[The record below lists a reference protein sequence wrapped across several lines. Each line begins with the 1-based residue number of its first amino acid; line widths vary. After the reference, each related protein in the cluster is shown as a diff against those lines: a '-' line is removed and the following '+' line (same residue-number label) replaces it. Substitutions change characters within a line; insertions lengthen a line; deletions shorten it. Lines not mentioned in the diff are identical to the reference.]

1 MKKSHIG
8 RRRGTSVAAAALSFA
23 LVAPFAQPVAF
34 AAETGSEVNT
44 VDGHTAKCGLD
55 PNDPM
60 ARYNTQL
67 VNTEGAEVVD
77 AIANGYT
84 TSVTDFTNAKHT
96 VSGFVGVGGYGTITP
111 GTGRFVEDGT
121 RVFMQWMDEDGTV
134 SPVYETQT
142 HKVGT
147 RQGRFAFDLRD
158 GFTDSNGNFH
168 QFRAVSS
175 QLIRI
180 WAEPQV
186 EKRSGLLM
194 YPMRTAPGL
203 TTGQWQSAFPAKHGT
218 FPLVG
223 TNYQRAHIWMGYL
236 PIDPETGKNFMMAE
250 EVSENPLVGRNAEGR
265 DLGTVTGDEVIVG
278 RVWHE
283 TGLGADQANIVTGP
297 AFKTPASTSKD
308 TPAVGY
314 KVYFTTLTEEGI
326 TGLANAHEQ
335 DMFVRPGAVAD
346 LVKEH
351 PEWLRKTWVATTDE
365 TGQYALDLK
374 GDYDEVAK
382 NRGYYAWVEDASG
395 TVVQT
400 HSVGAPMEFKFN
412 FSRQASN
419 WVAFPTPNRLS
430 GAVASMNFAVTG
442 SPEANNLAL
451 HVVNFDNMNN
461 LAHREDVA
469 KLAIDGALPGTANRI
484 VWTNAA
490 GKVVDPATGEPIE
503 GVDPRDPD
511 VGTQIEQCGDEA
523 NASLTVPK
531 SAKDGDTFTA
541 WFYAGPNPIAAD
553 SFSVTADQAA
563 EVDPRYGDVHWDED
577 PETDGYQSLPPKFFK
592 EDRDGV
598 KVDKENDVT
607 DSVEGE
613 KYEFAPTF
621 RMPLRD
627 ENGDPI
633 EEQARN
639 ADGSPQFATEPV
651 VDENGDPVL
660 DDEGNPQEKQVLDEA
675 GNPVPVMEQKI
686 GVPEGFE
693 IDPETGVVTIPENY
707 LPKDG
712 EDPVVVPVRV
722 TYADGSVDVADVK
735 FFPKKAYNDVF
746 EPSYDTKLVDP
757 AKDPAVSNP
766 KFTKNGEPFEKV
778 PAGSKFELKNEDG
791 SDWTVP
797 EGYTVTVDPETGD
810 VTVKADPEKIK
821 ELGEDG
827 KPVVPEEFDV
837 PVKVTYPDG
846 TVDDATAKFQL
857 DTDGDGE
864 PDVTDEDDDNDGIPD
879 SEDKNPRDPEV
890 GNDAYVYEPKYDQD
904 GSGKPGEDVTVD
916 KPVFKDKDGKDT
928 KAPEGTKFTPG
939 ENVPDG
945 VTIDENTGEIK
956 VTIPED
962 AKPGDKITVPVV
974 VTYPDGTTDTVDVPV
989 TVENDDAP
997 VTPGTE
1003 KTTVDSSDVT
1013 PVDPTDQEQDTGIKV
1028 TNPDNDTKVSAKD
1041 EDGNDV
1047 PVKIDE
1053 DGNVVVTPGK
1063 GVDGPI
1069 TVTIEDPDL
1078 PEGKVEVE
1086 VPVKDHEKGRDDN
1099 GSNASDKT
1107 TVDPSGVKPVD
1118 PTDKEQDTG
1127 IKVTNPD
1134 DDTKVSAKD
1143 EDDNDVPVK
1152 IDENGNVVVTPGE
1165 NVDGPIDVTITDP
1178 DLPDGKVEVEVPV
1191 NGHEKGKDD
1200 NGSEASDDKTT
1211 VDETGKNPVEPTDEK
1226 QGTGVVVENED
1237 DETKVTAKDEDG
1249 KDIPVVINPDTGEVE
1264 VTPGTDVDGPINVTI
1279 EDPDLPNSKVEVEID
1294 VNGHEKNRDDNG
1306 SDPANEDG
1314 TKVDGSNI
1322 TPVDPTDEQQDTGIK
1337 VTNPDED
1344 TKVTAKDEDGNDVPV
1359 KIDEDGKVV
1368 VTPGEKVDGPITVTI
1383 EDPDLPNSKAEFEV
1397 PVNGHEKGRD
1407 DNGSDASDKTTVD
1420 QNGKKSV
1427 DPTDEKQGT
1436 GVKVTN
1442 PDNDTKVSA
1451 KDEDG
1456 KDIPVEINPNTGEIV
1471 VTPGTDVDGPITVTI
1486 EDPDLDGGK
1495 TEVEIDVNGHE
1506 KGRDDNGSDASDDK
1520 TTVSPGKSTVTP
1532 NGKGQNVGKVDQG
1545 NSDKKGELT
1554 AELVDKDGNL
1564 IKDAK
1569 VTIDKDGNIIVSV
1582 PKGTP
1587 AGEAWVVV
1595 KEDGKEIHRFKIQI
1609 GETIDTGKCVATS
1622 VGFGLPLIALL
1633 PLGLATQIE
1642 IPGLSDFAAQANAQ
1656 IQNANTQLQQQLGI
1670 FNPQLA
1676 AQVEGLNKQL
1686 GQYGT
1691 DIATV
1696 AGGLAL
1702 IAAGILAGTIIYDNC
1717 TPGGGSSVK
1726 DLELKGSSG
1735 KTYAGSSKEEKAPA
1749 TTQKAEPKN

>member
-1 MKKSHIG
+1 MCI
-8 RRRGTSVAAAALSFA
+8 
-23 LVAPFAQPVAF
+23 
-34 AAETGSEVNT
+34 
-44 VDGHTAKCGLD
+44 
-55 PNDPM
+55 
-60 ARYNTQL
+60 
-67 VNTEGAEVVD
+67 
-77 AIANGYT
+77 
-84 TSVTDFTNAKHT
+84 
-96 VSGFVGVGGYGTITP
+96 
-111 GTGRFVEDGT
+111 
-121 RVFMQWMDEDGTV
+121 
-134 SPVYETQT
+134 
-142 HKVGT
+142 
-147 RQGRFAFDLRD
+147 RD
-158 GFTDSNGNFH
+158 
-168 QFRAVSS
+168 R
-175 QLIRI
+175 
-180 WAEPQV
+180 
-186 EKRSGLLM
+186 
-194 YPMRTAPGL
+194 
-203 TTGQWQSAFPAKHGT
+203 
-218 FPLVG
+218 
-223 TNYQRAHIWMGYL
+223 
-236 PIDPETGKNFMMAE
+236 
-250 EVSENPLVGRNAEGR
+250 
-265 DLGTVTGDEVIVG
+265 
-278 RVWHE
+278 
-283 TGLGADQANIVTGP
+283 
-297 AFKTPASTSKD
+297 
-308 TPAVGY
+308 
-314 KVYFTTLTEEGI
+314 
-326 TGLANAHEQ
+326 
-335 DMFVRPGAVAD
+335 
-346 LVKEH
+346 
-351 PEWLRKTWVATTDE
+351 
-365 TGQYALDLK
+365 
-374 GDYDEVAK
+374 
-382 NRGYYAWVEDASG
+382 
-395 TVVQT
+395 
-400 HSVGAPMEFKFN
+400 
-412 FSRQASN
+412 
-419 WVAFPTPNRLS
+419 
-430 GAVASMNFAVTG
+430 
-442 SPEANNLAL
+442 
-451 HVVNFDNMNN
+451 
-461 LAHREDVA
+461 
-469 KLAIDGALPGTANRI
+469 
-484 VWTNAA
+484 
-490 GKVVDPATGEPIE
+490 
-503 GVDPRDPD
+503 
-511 VGTQIEQCGDEA
+511 
-523 NASLTVPK
+523 
-531 SAKDGDTFTA
+531 
-541 WFYAGPNPIAAD
+541 FYAGPNPIAAD

-621 RMPLRD
+621 RIPLRD

-660 DDEGNPQEKQVLDEA
+660 DDEGNLQEKQVLDEA

-827 KPVVPEEFDV
+827 KPVAPEEFDV

-1003 KTTVDSSDVT
+1003 KTTVDPSGVK
-1013 PVDPTDQEQDTGIKV
+1013 PVDPTDKEQDTGIKV

-1063 GVDGPI
+1063 DVDGPI
-1069 TVTIEDPDL
+1069 TVTITDPDL
-1078 PEGKVEVE
+1078 PDGKVEVE

-1134 DDTKVSAKD
+1134 NDTKVSAKD
-1143 EDDNDVPVK
+1143 EDGNDVPVK
-1152 IDENGNVVVTPGE
+1152 IDEDGNVVVTPGKD
-1165 NVDGPIDVTITDP
+1165 VDGPITVTITDP

-1191 NGHEKGKDD
+1191 KD
-1200 NGSEASDDKTT
+1200 
-1211 VDETGKNPVEPTDEK
+1211 
-1226 QGTGVVVENED
+1226 
-1237 DETKVTAKDEDG
+1237 
-1249 KDIPVVINPDTGEVE
+1249 
-1264 VTPGTDVDGPINVTI
+1264 
-1279 EDPDLPNSKVEVEID
+1279 
-1294 VNGHEKNRDDNG
+1294 
-1306 SDPANEDG
+1306 
-1314 TKVDGSNI
+1314 
-1322 TPVDPTDEQQDTGIK
+1322 
-1337 VTNPDED
+1337 
-1344 TKVTAKDEDGNDVPV
+1344 
-1359 KIDEDGKVV
+1359 
-1368 VTPGEKVDGPITVTI
+1368 
-1383 EDPDLPNSKAEFEV
+1383 
-1397 PVNGHEKGRD
+1397 HEKGRD
-1407 DNGSDASDKTTVD
+1407 DNGSNASDKTTVD

-1554 AELVDKDGNL
+1554 AELVDKDGNP
-1564 IKDAK
+1564 IKGAEVK
-1569 VTIDKDGNIIVSV
+1569 IDKDGNIIVSV
-1582 PKGTP
+1582 PEGTP
-1587 AGEAWVVV
+1587 AGEALSL
-1595 KEDGKEIHRFKIQI
+1595 IHI
-1609 GETIDTGKCVATS
+1609 
-1622 VGFGLPLIALL
+1622 
-1633 PLGLATQIE
+1633 
-1642 IPGLSDFAAQANAQ
+1642 
-1656 IQNANTQLQQQLGI
+1656 
-1670 FNPQLA
+1670 
-1676 AQVEGLNKQL
+1676 
-1686 GQYGT
+1686 
-1691 DIATV
+1691 
-1696 AGGLAL
+1696 
-1702 IAAGILAGTIIYDNC
+1702 
-1717 TPGGGSSVK
+1717 
-1726 DLELKGSSG
+1726 
-1735 KTYAGSSKEEKAPA
+1735 
-1749 TTQKAEPKN
+1749 

>member
-1 MKKSHIG
+1 MNKRHIG

-613 KYEFAPTF
+613 KYEFAPKF

-660 DDEGNPQEKQVLDEA
+660 DDEGNLQEKQVLDDA
-675 GNPVPVMEQKI
+675 GNPIPVMEQKI
-686 GVPEGFE
+686 GVPEGFA
-693 IDPETGVVTIPENY
+693 IDPATGVVTIPENY

-722 TYADGSVDVADVK
+722 TYAHGSVDVTDVT
-735 FFPKKAYNDVF
+735 FHPTKKYNDVF
-746 EPSYDTKLVDP
+746 EPSYDTTLVVPGTD
-757 AKDPAVSNP
+757 AESKP
-766 KFTKNGEPFEKV
+766 KFTKNGEPFENV
-778 PAGSKFELKNEDG
+778 PAKSKFELKNEDG
-791 SDWTVP
+791 SDWTGP
-797 EGYTVTVDPETGD
+797 EGYTVTVDPETGA

-827 KPVVPEEFDV
+827 KPVAPEEFDV

-989 TVENDDAP
+989 TVEQPDAP
-997 VTPGTE
+997 APSIETGTE
-1003 KTTVDSSDVT
+1003 VDEVPANGEPKTLDDKVKNPTEDMTGDVL
-1013 PVDPTDQEQDTGIKV
+1013 DK
-1028 TNPDNDTKVSAKD
+1028 
-1041 EDGNDV
+1041 DGN
-1047 PVKIDE
+1047 
-1053 DGNVVVTPGK
+1053 
-1063 GVDGPI
+1063 PI
-1069 TVTIEDPDL
+1069 
-1078 PEGKVEVE
+1078 
-1086 VPVKDHEKGRDDN
+1086 KD
-1099 GSNASDKT
+1099 
-1107 TVDPSGVKPVD
+1107 
-1118 PTDKEQDTG
+1118 
-1127 IKVTNPD
+1127 
-1134 DDTKVSAKD
+1134 AK
-1143 EDDNDVPVK
+1143 
-1152 IDENGNVVVTPGE
+1152 
-1165 NVDGPIDVTITDP
+1165 
-1178 DLPDGKVEVEVPV
+1178 
-1191 NGHEKGKDD
+1191 
-1200 NGSEASDDKTT
+1200 
-1211 VDETGKNPVEPTDEK
+1211 
-1226 QGTGVVVENED
+1226 
-1237 DETKVTAKDEDG
+1237 
-1249 KDIPVVINPDTGEVE
+1249 
-1264 VTPGTDVDGPINVTI
+1264 
-1279 EDPDLPNSKVEVEID
+1279 VEID
-1294 VNGHEKNRDDNG
+1294 
-1306 SDPANEDG
+1306 
-1314 TKVDGSNI
+1314 
-1322 TPVDPTDEQQDTGIK
+1322 
-1337 VTNPDED
+1337 
-1344 TKVTAKDEDGNDVPV
+1344 
-1359 KIDEDGKVV
+1359 
-1368 VTPGEKVDGPITVTI
+1368 
-1383 EDPDLPNSKAEFEV
+1383 
-1397 PVNGHEKGRD
+1397 
-1407 DNGSDASDKTTVD
+1407 
-1420 QNGKKSV
+1420 
-1427 DPTDEKQGT
+1427 
-1436 GVKVTN
+1436 
-1442 PDNDTKVSA
+1442 
-1451 KDEDG
+1451 
-1456 KDIPVEINPNTGEIV
+1456 PNTGEIK
-1471 VTPGTDVDGPITVTI
+1471 VTVPKGTDPQDATVVV
-1486 EDPDLDGGK
+1486 K
-1495 TEVEIDVNGHE
+1495 
-1506 KGRDDNGSDASDDK
+1506 
-1520 TTVSPGKSTVTP
+1520 
-1532 NGKGQNVGKVDQG
+1532 
-1545 NSDKKGELT
+1545 
-1554 AELVDKDGNL
+1554 DKDGNPVDNPIDIKITEPKDETPAPSIETGTEVDEVPANGEPKTL
-1564 IKDAK
+1564 DDKVKNPTEDMTGDVLDKDGNPIKDAK
-1569 VTIDKDGNIIVSV
+1569 VEVDPNTGEIKVTVPEGTKPQDATVVVKDKDGNKVGEIDINIVDPKSDAAKNVPNYGDRKNVEAGKTEKSDPFEGKTDVPVKEAKGKPSAGSEGWTFKTGKTDGVVEATAPDYKEVEEKINSELPNIDSSWEKFKEIFTPYVLPSV
-1582 PKGTP
+1582 DVDFTYNDGSTNSATAGFDLVGKDGKSLLDPNGDFDGDGISNKNEIEKGTNPADVDKGDNTDTTAPTVDPVKPGDREITGKDDRPNSKITVTFPDGTKEEAITDKDGNWKVDVP
-1587 AGEAWVVV
+1587 AGIELKPGDKITVIDEAGNDTTATV
-1595 KEDGKEIHRFKIQI
+1595 G
-1609 GETIDTGKCVATS
+1609 IDTAKCVATS

-1633 PLGLATQIE
+1633 PIGLATQLE

-1656 IQNANTQLQQQLGI
+1656 IQNANTQIQQQLGI

-1676 AQVEGLNKQL
+1676 TQVDAINAKL

-1691 DIATV
+1691 DLATV

>member
-1 MKKSHIG
+1 MNKRHIG

-461 LAHREDVA
+461 LAHRGDVA

-490 GKVVDPATGEPIE
+490 GEVVDPATGEPID

-511 VGTQIEQCGDEA
+511 VGTPIEQCGDEA
-523 NASLTVPK
+523 SASLKVPE

-563 EVDPRYGDVHWDED
+563 EVDPRYGDVYWDED

-613 KYEFAPTF
+613 EYEFAPTF
-621 RMPLRD
+621 RLPLRD
-627 ENGDPI
+627 ENGEPI

-639 ADGSPQFATEPV
+639 ADGTPQFAEEPV
-651 VDENGDPVL
+651 LDDNGDPVL
-660 DDEGNPQEKQVLDEA
+660 DDEGNPQVKQVLDDA

-686 GVPEGFE
+686 GVPEGFA
-693 IDPETGVVTIPENY
+693 IDPATGVVTIPENY

-712 EDPVVVPVRV
+712 EDPVTVPVRV
-722 TYADGSVDVADVK
+722 TYADGSVDVTDVT
-735 FFPKKAYNDVF
+735 FHPTKKYNDVF
-746 EPSYDTKLVDP
+746 EPSYDTTLVVPGTD
-757 AKDPAVSNP
+757 AESKP
-766 KFTKNGEPFEKV
+766 KFTKNGEPFENV
-778 PAGSKFELKNEDG
+778 PAKSKFEKKNADG
-791 SDWTVP
+791 SEWTDP
-797 EGYTVTVDPETGD
+797 EGYTVTVDPNTGD

-821 ELGEDG
+821 ELGEDD
-827 KPVVPEEFDV
+827 KPVAPEEFDV

-879 SEDKNPRDPEV
+879 SDDKNPRDPEV
-890 GNDAYVYEPKYDQD
+890 GNDSYVYEPKYDQD
-904 GSGKPGEDVTVD
+904 GKGKPDEVVTVPAP
-916 KPVFKDKDGKDT
+916 KFTDKDGKDT
-928 KAPEGTKFTPG
+928 KAPEGTKFTPDADKA
-939 ENVPDG
+939 PKYTDKDG
-945 VTIDENTGEIK
+945 NEKPLPKDAVTVEENTGEIK
-956 VTIPED
+956 VTVPED
-962 AKPGDKITVPVV
+962 AKPDTKITVPVV

-989 TVENDDAP
+989 TVEQPDAP
-997 VTPGTE
+997 APSIETGTE
-1003 KTTVDSSDVT
+1003 VDEVPANGEPKTLDDKVKNPTEDMTGDVL
-1013 PVDPTDQEQDTGIKV
+1013 DK
-1028 TNPDNDTKVSAKD
+1028 
-1041 EDGNDV
+1041 DGN
-1047 PVKIDE
+1047 
-1053 DGNVVVTPGK
+1053 
-1063 GVDGPI
+1063 PI
-1069 TVTIEDPDL
+1069 
-1078 PEGKVEVE
+1078 
-1086 VPVKDHEKGRDDN
+1086 KD
-1099 GSNASDKT
+1099 
-1107 TVDPSGVKPVD
+1107 
-1118 PTDKEQDTG
+1118 
-1127 IKVTNPD
+1127 
-1134 DDTKVSAKD
+1134 AK
-1143 EDDNDVPVK
+1143 
-1152 IDENGNVVVTPGE
+1152 
-1165 NVDGPIDVTITDP
+1165 
-1178 DLPDGKVEVEVPV
+1178 
-1191 NGHEKGKDD
+1191 
-1200 NGSEASDDKTT
+1200 
-1211 VDETGKNPVEPTDEK
+1211 
-1226 QGTGVVVENED
+1226 
-1237 DETKVTAKDEDG
+1237 
-1249 KDIPVVINPDTGEVE
+1249 
-1264 VTPGTDVDGPINVTI
+1264 
-1279 EDPDLPNSKVEVEID
+1279 VEID
-1294 VNGHEKNRDDNG
+1294 
-1306 SDPANEDG
+1306 
-1314 TKVDGSNI
+1314 
-1322 TPVDPTDEQQDTGIK
+1322 
-1337 VTNPDED
+1337 
-1344 TKVTAKDEDGNDVPV
+1344 
-1359 KIDEDGKVV
+1359 
-1368 VTPGEKVDGPITVTI
+1368 
-1383 EDPDLPNSKAEFEV
+1383 
-1397 PVNGHEKGRD
+1397 
-1407 DNGSDASDKTTVD
+1407 
-1420 QNGKKSV
+1420 
-1427 DPTDEKQGT
+1427 
-1436 GVKVTN
+1436 
-1442 PDNDTKVSA
+1442 
-1451 KDEDG
+1451 
-1456 KDIPVEINPNTGEIV
+1456 PNTGEIK
-1471 VTPGTDVDGPITVTI
+1471 VTVPKGTDPQDATVVVKDKDGNPVDNPIDIKITEPKDETPAPSI
-1486 EDPDLDGGK
+1486 ETGTEVDEVPANGEPKTLDDK
-1495 TEVEIDVNGHE
+1495 VKNPTEDMTGDVLDKDGNPIKDAKVEIDPNTGEIKVTVPKGTDPQDATVVVKDKDGNPVDNPIDIKITEPKDETPAE
-1506 KGRDDNGSDASDDK
+1506 KPSVKPGDN
-1520 TTVSPGKSTVTP
+1520 TTVPADGGEHK
-1532 NGKGQNVGKVDQG
+1532 VGKVENPTGDEEG
-1545 NSDKKGELT
+1545 K
-1554 AELVDKDGNL
+1554 LVDKDGNP

-1569 VTIDKDGNIIVSV
+1569 VEIDPNTGEIKVTVPKGTDPQDAKVIVTDKDGNPIGEIDVKIVDPRSDAAKNVPNYGDRKNVEAGKTEKSDPFEGKTDVPVKEAKGKPSAGSEGWTFKTGKTDGVVEATAPDYKEVEEKINSELPNIDSSWEKFKEIFTPYVLPSV
-1582 PKGTP
+1582 DVDFTYNDGSTNSATAGFDLVGKDGKSLLDPNGDFDGDGISNKNEIEKGTNPADVDKGDNTDTTAPTVDPVKPGDREITGKDDRPNSKITVTFPDGTKEEAITDKDGNWKVDVP
-1587 AGEAWVVV
+1587 AGIELKPGDKITVIDEAGNDTTATV
-1595 KEDGKEIHRFKIQI
+1595 G
-1609 GETIDTGKCVATS
+1609 IDTAKCVATS

-1633 PLGLATQIE
+1633 PIGLATQLE

-1656 IQNANTQLQQQLGI
+1656 IQNANTQIQQQLGI

-1676 AQVEGLNKQL
+1676 TQVDAINAKL

-1691 DIATV
+1691 DLATV